1 MSDPARQRAVD
12 SALQAALLEQ
22 VGALRYRHKQEQARR
37 GAGTVGQPH
46 PLRFDE
52 SGFPIK
58 QRNSTLAQRLSRRKL
73 EARRS
78 LQPAPVQRSSER

>member
-1 MSDPARQRAVD
+1 MSDQARQRALD

-22 VGALRYRHKQEQARR
+22 VGALRYLEKQERARR
-37 GAGTVGQPH
+37 GAADRPH

-58 QRNSTLAQRLSRRKL
+58 QRNSTLAQRIF
-73 EARRS
+73 
-78 LQPAPVQRSSER
+78 QR

>member
-1 MSDPARQRAVD
+1 MSEQARQRALD

-22 VGALRYRHKQEQARR
+22 VGALRYWQKQERARR
-37 GAGTVGQPH
+37 GVGAAGRPH

-58 QRNSTLAQRLSRRKL
+58 QRSTTLAQRLVGR
-73 EARRS
+73 
-78 LQPAPVQRSSER
+78 